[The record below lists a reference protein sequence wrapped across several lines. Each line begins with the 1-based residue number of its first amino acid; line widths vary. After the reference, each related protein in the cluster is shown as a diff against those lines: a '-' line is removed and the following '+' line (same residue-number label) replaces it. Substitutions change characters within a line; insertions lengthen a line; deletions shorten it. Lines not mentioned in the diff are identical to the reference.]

1 MRLSFKKLFLR
12 TLGRVVPSDF
22 FSYRYPVSVKGVC
35 FINNKVALL
44 QNERRQWDLPGGKLK
59 KREDIPQC
67 LAREIREE
75 MNIDVTVGPLLSATQ
90 VNVMDS
96 IDVLVLIYSC
106 FTQASAHQL
115 KISPENFALRL
126 FSVEELSTL
135 HLPKAYYQAIRKAF
149 HDHVLN
155 GR

>member
-126 FSVEELSTL
+126 FSVEELNTL
-135 HLPKAYYQAIRKAF
+135 HLPEEYCLAIRQAF
-149 HDHVLN
+149 HDHALN
-155 GR
+155 RG